1 MRENRKKDAK
11 ALFSIQSALDDN
23 IFPHISAASSSHEA
37 WDILKQEYLGDQR
50 VIKVRLQTLGRDFAV
65 LVMGD
70 KESVQNYLS
79 KVTNIVSQMRC
90 YGEKISNED
99 VVSKVL
105 WSLNKNRDNFV
116 LAIKEAQDMSS
127 YTVDEIMG
135 SL

>member
-1 MRENRKKDAK
+1 
-11 ALFSIQSALDDN
+11 
-23 IFPHISAASSSHEA
+23 
-37 WDILKQEYLGDQR
+37 
-50 VIKVRLQTLGRDFAV
+50 
-65 LVMGD
+65 MGD